1 MTSPLV
7 PAETFKSFADLAR
20 AYRENED
27 YRITCQPRDNA
38 LAGIIA
44 PHGGGIET
52 NTSDIARAIAG
63 AEFSLY
69 LFEGIRPTE
78 NYEGLHLTSH
88 YFDEPSCLKM
98 LASCDE
104 VVTIHGCDVK
114 GEVVLIGGLD
124 NALAK
129 ALQTSITDAGV
140 TCQVEGHAFP
150 ATNPDNICNRG
161 RRKVGVQLELS
172 LELRLSPD
180 RHRLETAVRKVLLHR
195 EAAQGQLGGPARDEP
210 SAPRLSDDLYIP
222 RELAADPARQAV
234 ATILGYIYQ
243 IWWSIDAWLQL
254 HSPDDVIFLEGAEDL
269 DKIVAGVATAEQ
281 VKHEAAPL
289 SLNNKRA
296 HKALENFW
304 ELSAREA
311 VRRVNFHYVTTA
323 SAATEQDAQFGGMR
337 GLEAWRVAQ
346 TSTEAADVIRLYLTS
361 KLEATSPLRKFL
373 ESATPEQVQDSLIRR
388 FHWFLE
394 QPGLDEVKQS
404 VDDRLVHRLSQAS
417 LPLSYVETVRNRLHA
432 FACDVLI
439 RPESSKRRLN
449 EADLLRQIEVATT
462 ENVPVPALQYQQF
475 RRALQSGV
483 FDPGGA
489 HLQLMRLPLPAAPEP
504 LLARPV
510 VVEQVRQRMAER
522 RAVLLTGSVYKG
534 KTTVALLVANTLC
547 PDAWWFPVS
556 MRSGT
561 ETDTLMRALA
571 AVVSDESVPSLVVV
585 DDIDLSPGA
594 HAAYRQSLALV
605 VSRASRAGRGLL
617 LTARGTSSGAAQL
630 SDFAEIEAVDVPEM
644 SVDEVQQHCFAN
656 GCPEELSQ
664 AWAAFVR
671 ASTQGHPKLVQVR
684 IAELHAKGWPAPGMD
699 FLSASPAITTAR
711 QAARHLLGESVSPEA
726 AAFVYT
732 AAEATFPMTR
742 EMLLRLAQ
750 LVGGVPNA
758 GDLIDWLQG
767 KWLERALAERI
778 SVTPMLKGSAADVW
792 PVERKQ
798 LAHRHIYDAI
808 ARFKTLDVGDAAALL
823 FQAYMSQDGPRLG
836 HCAHLLETIGEA
848 TVSSAVFQQL
858 VWLPYVAT
866 SPGQRFFSPNPYVS
880 AILRQLQFSVANDID
895 SDSLLDVLE
904 RWTEEV
910 ALIPDQEPRE
920 AMEIF
925 RSSRLLSNRNP
936 RIPLRTKL
944 SAIVSRSRASGEV
957 ARVAEEL
964 MQRVIAMSRDSP
976 GGIPEGATSTQ
987 FCFSLQASSVRSL
1000 QDLASVLDWLEQDA
1014 DDVSRQAFDEVLHWP
1029 LVSSCGAYVQGAW
1042 SARHAEE
1049 ADWNP
1054 TIELLS
1060 RAEEVAR
1067 RFSLVQFGSEVAKA
1081 ASIVHGEQLHDHASA
1096 MKVLD
1101 AAAKVFGETPTIR
1114 EQRVN
1119 ALFQVKDDAGA
1130 LEVWDAL
1137 ISDPTVAASI
1147 DAFAFRRAA
1156 ISACRLERWTKAERY
1171 FLEGSD
1177 RPLELTLPITQFG
1190 LVVDA
1195 CYVAAI
1201 AGAPQRAARML
1212 SEAFLNLPPIMW
1224 EEGHE
1229 DWEALGRVASTT
1241 CNLIEAVA
1249 KEEDFSKFTLAF
1261 GKASEPGLTFGPPQL
1276 NQVLRTQLTIAQLG
1290 IIASQLGGIPS
1301 KYRALLDDAA
1311 KSHFPFVRLFA
1322 AQAELAFEFNAGPG
1336 LRFVEAVARY
1346 ERTFNGIASLRD
1358 RTLAMQSDSGD
1369 TEPTVKKLNDA
1380 GWFAVFSAAAIC
1392 CEHPAQ
1398 ALAGWQKDSTV
1409 VWGPD
1414 SRIAKDLAEMSRG
1427 LALQA
1432 EEANEVV
1439 RSGVERSNGETIG
1452 AALALVRAGGQTP
1465 RRTQRLQALLASAT
1479 VCCSEGLLLQSTF
1492 GRAIARRFA
1501 TTWKVFAE
1509 SPFLFTSPRTT
1520 VPALRDAVAAVEQGK
1535 ASIRFLLK
1543 TTAQAVGT
1551 VAGDATSRL
1560 E

>member
-7 PAETFKSFADLAR
+7 LAETFKSFADLAR

-27 YRITCQPRDNA
+27 YRITCQPRDAA
-38 LAGIIA
+38 LACIVA

-52 NTSDIARAIAG
+52 NTSDIVRAIAG

-98 LASCDE
+98 LASCDD
-104 VVTIHGCDVK
+104 VVTIHGCNVN

-129 ALQTSITDAGV
+129 ELQTSIIDAGV

-172 LELRLSPD
+172 LELRQSPN
-180 RHRLETAVRKVLLHR
+180 RHRLETAVRKVLLQR
-195 EAAQGQLGGPARDEP
+195 AAAKGPANQPPLDEP
-210 SAPRLSDDLYIP
+210 STLRLSDAFSIP

-234 ATILGYIYQ
+234 ATILGYVYQ
-243 IWWSIDAWLQL
+243 VWWSIDAWLQL
-254 HSPDDVIFLEGAEDL
+254 RSPDDVIFLEGAEDL
-269 DKIVAGVATAEQ
+269 DKIAAGAATAEQ

-296 HKALENFW
+296 HQALENFW
-304 ELSAREA
+304 ALSERET
-311 VRRVNFHYVTTA
+311 VRRVDFHYVTTA
-323 SAATEQDAQFGGMR
+323 SAATEQDARFGGMR

-346 TSTEAADVIRLYLTS
+346 TSNETADVIRLYLAP
-361 KLEATSPLRKFL
+361 KLEATSLLRKFL
-373 ESATPEQVQDSLIRR
+373 EAATPEQVQDRLIRR

-394 QPGLDEVKQS
+394 QPGLEEVKQS
-404 VDDRLVHRLSQAS
+404 VNDRLVHRLNQSS

-449 EADLLRQIEVATT
+449 EADLLRQIEAATT

-483 FDPGGA
+483 FDPGRA

-504 LLARPV
+504 LLTRPTL
-510 VVEQVRQRMAER
+510 VEQVRQLMVER
-522 RAVLLTGSVYKG
+522 KAVLLTGSVYKG
-534 KTTVALLVANTLC
+534 KTTVAQLVANALC

-561 ETDTLMRALA
+561 ETDNLMRVLA

-585 DDIDLSPGA
+585 DDIDLSPSA

-617 LTARGTSSGAAQL
+617 LTARGTSSGTAQL
-630 SDFAEIEAVDVPEM
+630 SDFTGIEAVDVPEM
-644 SVDEVQQHCFAN
+644 SVQEVQQHCLDN
-656 GCPEELSQ
+656 GCPGELSP
-664 AWAAFVR
+664 AWAAIVR

-684 IAELHAKGWPAPGMD
+684 IAELHAKGWPTPSTD
-699 FLSASPAITTAR
+699 IFSASPAITTAR
-711 QAARHLLGESVSPEA
+711 QAARQLLSESVSQEA

-742 EMLLRLAQ
+742 QMLLGLAQ
-750 LVGGVPNA
+750 LVGGIPNA

-767 KWLERALAERI
+767 KWLERPMAERI
-778 SVTPMLKGSAADVW
+778 SVTPMLRGSAADVW

-798 LAHRHIYDAI
+798 LAHCHVYDAI
-808 ARFKTLDVGDAAALL
+808 VRFKTLDVGDAASLL
-823 FQAYMSQDGPRLG
+823 FQAYMSQDGPRLA
-836 HCAHLLETIGEA
+836 HCAHQLETIGEGS
-848 TVSSAVFQQL
+848 VSSAVFQQL
-858 VWLPYVAT
+858 VWLPYVALAA
-866 SPGQRFFSPNPYVS
+866 GQRFFEPQPYVS
-880 AILRQLQFSVANDID
+880 VVLRQLQFSVANEVD
-895 SDSLLDVLE
+895 SDSLLSVLD

-910 ALIPDQEPRE
+910 GLIPERVPRE
-920 AMEIF
+920 AMEVM
-925 RSSRLLSNRNP
+925 RCSKLLSNRNP
-936 RIPLRTKL
+936 RVPLRTKL
-944 SAIVSRSRASGEV
+944 GAIVSLSKASGE
-957 ARVAEEL
+957 AGRTAEEL
-964 MQRVIAMSRDSP
+964 VQRVIEMSRELP
-976 GGIPEGATSTQ
+976 GGIPENPTSTQ
-987 FCFSLQASSVRSL
+987 FYLCLQAPAVRRL
-1000 QDLASVLDWLEQDA
+1000 EDLASVVDWLEQDA
-1014 DDVSRQAFDEVLHWP
+1014 DDASRRAFEEVLHWP
-1029 LVSSCGAYVQGAW
+1029 LVASSGAFVHGAW
-1042 SARHAEE
+1042 SSRHADET
-1049 ADWNP
+1049 DWNP
-1054 TIELLS
+1054 TIGLLS
-1060 RAEEVAR
+1060 RAGSVAR
-1067 RFSLVQFGSEVAKA
+1067 RLGLVRFGSEVAKA
-1081 ASIVHGEQLHDHASA
+1081 ASIVYGEHLHDHASA
-1096 MKVLD
+1096 MRVLGD
-1101 AAAKVFGETPTIR
+1101 AAAAFGETSTIR

-1119 ALFQVKDDAGA
+1119 ALFQVKDNVGA
-1130 LEVWDAL
+1130 LDVWDAL
-1137 ISDPTVAASI
+1137 ISDPEAASSI

-1156 ISACRLERWTKAERY
+1156 ISACRLERWSQAERY
-1171 FLEGSD
+1171 FLEGSN
-1177 RPLELTLPITQFG
+1177 RPPELTLPITRFG

-1195 CYVAAI
+1195 CYVAAMG
-1201 AGAPQRAARML
+1201 GAPQRAARML
-1212 SEAFLNLPPIMW
+1212 SDAFLNLPPTMW

-1229 DWEALGRVASTT
+1229 DWEALGRVASTV
-1241 CNLIEAVA
+1241 CNLVEAVA

-1261 GKASEPGLTFGPPQL
+1261 GKASEPGLTFGPPQP
-1276 NQVLRTQLTIAQLG
+1276 NQVLRTQLTIARLG
-1290 IIASQLGGIPS
+1290 LIASQLGDIPS
-1301 KYRALLDDAA
+1301 EYRALLDDAA

-1322 AQAELAFEFNAGPG
+1322 AQAELAFEFNAGAG
-1336 LRFVEAVARY
+1336 GRFVEAVARY
-1346 ERTFNGIASLRD
+1346 ERTFNGIASLPHRA
-1358 RTLAMQSDSGD
+1358 LAMHSDGGD
-1369 TEPTVKKLNDA
+1369 TEPTVKTLNDG

-1398 ALAGWQKDSTV
+1398 ALAGWQKDSAV

-1427 LALQA
+1427 LALPVH
-1432 EEANEVV
+1432 EANEAV
-1439 RSGVERSNGETIG
+1439 RSGVERSNGETVG
-1452 AALALVRAGGQTP
+1452 AALALVRAGGQAP
-1465 RRTQRLQALLASAT
+1465 GRTLRLQELLASAT
-1479 VCCSEGLLLQSTF
+1479 ICRSEGQLLQPTF

-1501 TTWKVFAE
+1501 TTWKAFAT
-1509 SPFLFTSPRTT
+1509 SPFLFVSPRTT
-1520 VPALRDAVAAVEQGK
+1520 VPALEVAVTAVERGK
-1535 ASIRFLLK
+1535 ASIRELLEK
-1543 TTAQAVGT
+1543 AAHAVG
-1551 VAGDATSRL
+1551 VVVGDATSRL